1 MQYGKW
7 LKTRA
12 INIKKGASQKTRPEP
27 TIYGNCDVLEL
38 HFREIDPA
46 VHAKNRRKSPLRGGN
61 TGVMHKLITD
71 MVDMSLNNVWKPCER
86 LPLRGTSS
94 HMVI

>member
-46 VHAKNRRKSPLRGGN
+46 VHAKNRRKSPL
-61 TGVMHKLITD
+61 
-71 MVDMSLNNVWKPCER
+71 
-86 LPLRGTSS
+86 
-94 HMVI
+94 